1 MVVSPGGGLQTG
13 IAAAGG
19 DGSLNVPE
27 RNKSMSELFAWVPW
41 FKELAQK
48 IAEGGPEYL
57 VPRAKKIPWSAGDQ
71 QAGLLKYG
79 DENIDPFSFF
89 YFLASKNDTRVW
101 KRVHD
106 AISQR
111 FSIGPVSVDPT
122 GGFYFPTPPG
132 INALFHNQ
140 EAGKPQL
147 LWRLFK
153 RATEGLESIREAD
166 FEGALT
172 TKGTKIPKL
181 TQALFLINPD
191 EFLPCDDFS
200 GFAICGN
207 RNAVK
212 DWKTYRR
219 ELGVVRD
226 SFPGCQPYEINMVSY
241 VFRMKKEPLKITNRD
256 WQIRTNYGETD
267 HWPDMRDG
275 NVVWTKDGLPAGCAD
290 PKEPRPGDAVFVRYR
305 RQGHG
310 IGVVLENQSKEGA
323 NRAQVQALWLN
334 KMHTSAGRELIPG
347 PIHRFTSARVGK
359 GLELLNALRKEETYE
374 PTFELLEKL
383 GWKSPNE
390 TIPPTPVFDLKSLAD
405 DILIAE
411 SELRKIA
418 DLLDDK
424 KQVIFQGPPG
434 TGKTYLAKKLAA
446 CLAASPDRV
455 RLVQFHPS
463 YAYEDFVQG
472 YRPTLTEDGRAG
484 FELRDGPLL
493 KMARTAGKEP
503 DAKFFLVID
512 EINRGNLSKVFG
524 ELYFLLEYRDHEMQL
539 QYGGE
544 PFSLPPNLYIIG
556 TMNTADRSIALVDLA
571 LRRRFHFVEFRPDK
585 PPIEGLLGRWLDR
598 HAQEMQ
604 WVARVVEKANE
615 KLDDRHASIGPS
627 YFMREGLNDAKVR
640 MIWEHNVLPYVEERL
655 FGQED
660 RLKEFS
666 LVELRNE
673 AEGHPPQPGNEAN
686 SDASGAGASGNE
698 AD

>member
-1 MVVSPGGGLQTG
+1 
-13 IAAAGG
+13 
-19 DGSLNVPE
+19 
-27 RNKSMSELFAWVPW
+27 MSDLFAWVPW
-41 FKELAQK
+41 FRELAQK
-48 IAEGGPEYL
+48 IGVEGEQFLSERAAKVDWKTKGTAPLLTHGPEN
-57 VPRAKKIPWSAGDQ
+57 V
-71 QAGLLKYG
+71 
-79 DENIDPFSFF
+79 DPFSFF
-89 YFLASKNDTRVW
+89 YYLAAKSASAASREVVYPSVGARFGTSFKGNLKDD
-101 KRVHD
+101 D
-106 AISQR
+106 A
-111 FSIGPVSVDPT
+111 FVFPV
-122 GGFYFPTPPG
+122 PPALT
-132 INALFHNQ
+132 ALFRDGNSFH
-140 EAGKPQL
+140 PQL
-147 LWRLFK
+147 LWRLF
-153 RATEGLESIREAD
+153 RGAISGIEEIRSDD
-166 FEGALT
+166 FDQVLKFNGV
-172 TKGTKIPKL
+172 KMPKL

-191 EFLPCDDFS
+191 EFLPCDAVS
-200 GFAICGN
+200 AFATCGN
-207 RNAVK
+207 QKSVK
-212 DWKTYRR
+212 DWTTYEA
-219 ELGVVRD
+219 ELDVVRQR
-226 SFPGCQPYEINMVSY
+226 FPGCDPFEINMFTY
-241 VFRMKKEPLKITNRD
+241 LLHMKQDPLKVTSQD
-256 WQIRTNYGETD
+256 WQVRTNYDETD

-305 RQGHG
+305 RQGRG
-310 IGVVLENQSKEGA
+310 IGVVLENQGGDGA
-323 NRAQVQALWLN
+323 DRTKLQVLWLN
-334 KMHTSAGRELIPG
+334 KTPTAPGAELIPG
-347 PIHRFTSARVGK
+347 PIHRFTSARAGK
-359 GLELLNALRKEETYE
+359 GLELANALRKEETYE
-374 PTFELLEKL
+374 PTFELLEQL
-383 GWKSPNE
+383 GWKPPNGP
-390 TIPPTPVFDLKSLAD
+390 IPPTPVFDLKSLAD
-405 DILIAE
+405 DILISE
-411 SELRKIA
+411 SQLRKIA

-446 CLAASPDRV
+446 CLAGDAERV
-455 RLVQFHPS
+455 RIVQFHPS

-472 YRPTLTEDGRAG
+472 YRPTLTEDGRGG

-493 KMARTAGKEP
+493 RMAKTAEKEP

-544 PFSLPPNLYIIG
+544 PFSLPPNLYLIG

-660 RLKEFS
+660 RLKEFD
-666 LVELRNE
+666 LDRLRNE
-673 AEGHPPQPGNEAN
+673 AEGHPPQPENGAN
-686 SDASGAGASGNE
+686 SDPSGAGESGNE

>member
-1 MVVSPGGGLQTG
+1 
-13 IAAAGG
+13 
-19 DGSLNVPE
+19 
-27 RNKSMSELFAWVPW
+27 MSDLFAWVPW

-48 IAEGGPEYL
+48 ITAGGEKFL
-57 VPRAKKIPWSAGDQ
+57 SEQAAKVDWKTNGVPP
-71 QAGLLKYG
+71 LLRNG
-79 DENIDPFSFF
+79 PENIDPFSFF
-89 YFLASKNDTRVW
+89 YYLAAKSASAASREIVY
-101 KRVHD
+101 
-106 AISQR
+106 
-111 FSIGPVSVDPT
+111 PSVGAHFGT
-122 GGFYFPTPPG
+122 SFGGDLKAERSFVFPIAPAMA
-132 INALFHNQ
+132 ALFRDGTSFH
-140 EAGKPQL
+140 PQL
-147 LWRLFK
+147 LWRLF
-153 RATEGLESIREAD
+153 RGAVLGIEEIRSDD
-166 FEGALT
+166 FDQVLRFNGV
-172 TKGTKIPKL
+172 KMPKL

-191 EFLPCDDFS
+191 EFLPCDDVS
-200 GFAICGN
+200 AFATCGN
-207 RNAVK
+207 QKSVK
-212 DWKTYRR
+212 DWITYEA
-219 ELGVVRD
+219 ELDVVRQR
-226 SFPGCQPYEINMVSY
+226 FPGCDPFEINMFTY
-241 VFRMKKEPLKITNRD
+241 LLHTKQDPLKVTSQD
-256 WQIRTNYGETD
+256 WQIRTNYDETD

-305 RQGHG
+305 RQGRG
-310 IGVVLENQSKEGA
+310 IGVVLENQGGDGA
-323 NRAQVQALWLN
+323 DRTKLQVLWLN
-334 KMHTSAGRELIPG
+334 KMRTAPGAELIPG
-347 PIHRFTSARVGK
+347 PIHRFTSARAGK
-359 GLELLNALRKEETYE
+359 GLELANALRKEETHE
-374 PTFELLEKL
+374 PTFELLEQL
-383 GWKSPNE
+383 GWKPPNGP
-390 TIPPTPVFDLKSLAD
+390 IPPTPVFDLKSLAD
-405 DILIAE
+405 DILISE

-446 CLAASPDRV
+446 CLAGDAERV
-455 RLVQFHPS
+455 RIVQFHPS

-493 KMARTAGKEP
+493 QMAKTAGKEP
-503 DAKFFLVID
+503 DTKFFLVID
-512 EINRGNLSKVFG
+512 EINRGNLSKVLG
-524 ELYFLLEYRDHEMQL
+524 ELYFLLEYRDEEMRL
-539 QYGGE
+539 QYEDE

-604 WVARVVEKANE
+604 WVARVVEKANK

-673 AEGHPPQPGNEAN
+673 SEGHPPQPENEAN
-686 SDASGAGASGNE
+686 TDASGAGASGNE

>member
-1 MVVSPGGGLQTG
+1 
-13 IAAAGG
+13 
-19 DGSLNVPE
+19 
-27 RNKSMSELFAWVPW
+27 MSELFAWVPW
-41 FKELAQK
+41 FKELARK
-48 IAEGGPEYL
+48 IADGGPEYL

-106 AISQR
+106 AISQH
-111 FSIGPVSVDPT
+111 FSIDPVTVAPID
-122 GGFYFPTPPG
+122 GFYFPTPPG

-200 GFAICGN
+200 GFAVCGN

-226 SFPGCQPYEINMVSY
+226 SFPRCQPYEINIASY
-241 VFRMKKEPLKITNRD
+241 LFRMKKEPLKITSRD
-256 WQIRTNYGETD
+256 WQIRTNYGEDDTD
-267 HWPDMRDG
+267 DWQEMLDS
-275 NVVWTKDGLPAGCAD
+275 NLVWTRDNRLSGCA
-290 PKEPRPGDAVFVRYR
+290 EPHEPQAGDLVFVRYW
-305 RQGHG
+305 RQGRG
-310 IGVVLENQSKEGA
+310 IGVVWRNLHDDATKAVKLE
-323 NRAQVQALWLN
+323 VLWLN
-334 KMHTSAGRELIPG
+334 RKATAPKAALIPG
-347 PIHRFTSARVGK
+347 PINCFTSARSGK
-359 GLELLNALRKEETYE
+359 GRELLNALRKEETYE
-374 PTFELLEKL
+374 PTFELLEQL
-383 GWKSPNE
+383 GWKPPNGP
-390 TIPPTPVFDLKSLAD
+390 IPPTPVFDLKSLAD
-405 DILIAE
+405 DILVPE

-424 KQVIFQGPPG
+424 QQVIFQGPPG

-446 CLAASPDRV
+446 CLAGSDDRV

-484 FELRDGPLL
+484 FELRNGPLL
-493 KMARTAGKEP
+493 KMAKTARKEK

-512 EINRGNLSKVFG
+512 EINRGNLSKILG
-524 ELYFLLEYRDHEMQL
+524 ELYFLLEYRDEEIRL
-539 QYGGE
+539 QYSDQA
-544 PFSLPPNLYIIG
+544 FSLPPNLYIIG

-666 LVELRNE
+666 LDRLRNE

>member
-1 MVVSPGGGLQTG
+1 
-13 IAAAGG
+13 
-19 DGSLNVPE
+19 
-27 RNKSMSELFAWVPW
+27 MSELFAWVPW
-41 FKELAQK
+41 FKELARK
-48 IAEGGPEYL
+48 IADGGPKYL

-106 AISQR
+106 AISQH
-111 FSIGPVSVDPT
+111 FSIDPVTVAPID
-122 GGFYFPTPPG
+122 GFYFPTPPG

-200 GFAICGN
+200 GFAVCGN

-226 SFPGCQPYEINMVSY
+226 SFPRCQPYEINMASY
-241 VFRMKKEPLKITNRD
+241 LFRMKKEPLKITSRD
-256 WQIRTNYGETD
+256 WQIRTNYGEDDTD
-267 HWPDMRDG
+267 DWQEMLDS
-275 NVVWTKDGLPAGCAD
+275 NLVWTRDNRLSGCA
-290 PKEPRPGDAVFVRYR
+290 EPHEPQAGDLVFVRYW
-305 RQGHG
+305 RQGRG
-310 IGVVLENQSKEGA
+310 IGVVWRNLHDDATKAVKLE
-323 NRAQVQALWLN
+323 VLWLN
-334 KMHTSAGRELIPG
+334 RKATAPKAALIPG
-347 PIHRFTSARVGK
+347 PINCFTSARSGK
-359 GLELLNALRKEETYE
+359 GRELLNALRKEETYE
-374 PTFELLEKL
+374 PTFELLEQL
-383 GWKSPNE
+383 GWKPPNGP
-390 TIPPTPVFDLKSLAD
+390 IPPTPVFDLKSLAD
-405 DILIAE
+405 DILVPE

-424 KQVIFQGPPG
+424 QQVIFQGPPG

-446 CLAASPDRV
+446 CLAGSDDRV

-484 FELRDGPLL
+484 FELRNGPLL
-493 KMARTAGKEP
+493 KMAKTARKEK

-512 EINRGNLSKVFG
+512 EINRGNLSKILG
-524 ELYFLLEYRDHEMQL
+524 ELYFLLEYRDEEIRL
-539 QYGGE
+539 QYSDQA
-544 PFSLPPNLYIIG
+544 FSLPPNLYIIG

-585 PPIEGLLGRWLDR
+585 PPIDGLLGRWLDR

-604 WVARVVEKANE
+604 WVARVVEKANK
-615 KLDDRHASIGPS
+615 KLDDRHASIGTS

-673 AEGHPPQPGNEAN
+673 AEGHPPQPENEAN